1 MKLANILQNNT
12 MKVLAAVTLAGAMLT
27 AAVPAAQAQRVVV
40 GVGVGYRHFAPAPP
54 VRFYGAPVY
63 GGPVYRGP
71 VYGGPVY
78 GYGYHRDWDHHRGYW
93 R

>member
-1 MKLANILQNNT
+1 MKLANVLQNKA
-12 MKVLAAVTLAGAMLT
+12 MKVLAAATLAGAMLT

-54 VRFYGAPVY
+54 VRFYG
-63 GGPVYRGP
+63 GPVYRGP

-78 GYGYHRDWDHHRGYW
+78 DYGYYHRDWRYRHEYW